1 MSHVERIRIGT
12 VEVQTVCEGFA
23 GLALAEE
30 SPGVDWEAERAR
42 RPWVFQGADEWQWHV
57 HAFVLWTSSGCVVV
71 DTGVGGFGPYRPWVE
86 SYAGAWAGVEPA
98 EVGHV
103 VLTHLHADHAGGTV
117 GAGGAPRFPNAV
129 YHVHPAD
136 WEHFTAEPD
145 PDLYDARLAMEPILV
160 AGMLDLH
167 EDDHEVSPGVH
178 VMHSPGHTPGHRSV
192 LLRDEEATLLLT
204 GDLLHLPIQVEHPD
218 LPSSH
223 DEDPELGCASRRVLL
238 DQARRGTWDVAVPHF
253 ARPFGH
259 VEETGWQER

>member
-1 MSHVERIRIGT
+1 M
-12 VEVQTVCEGFA
+12 
-23 GLALAEE
+23 
-30 SPGVDWEAERAR
+30 
-42 RPWVFQGADEWQWHV
+42 

-145 PDLYDARLAMEPILV
+145 PDLYDARLGDGA
-160 AGMLDLH
+160 ASS
-167 EDDHEVSPGVH
+167 SPGC
-178 VMHSPGHTPGHRSV
+178 SICTRTTT
-192 LLRDEEATLLLT
+192 R
-204 GDLLHLPIQVEHPD
+204 
-218 LPSSH
+218 
-223 DEDPELGCASRRVLL
+223 SRR
-238 DQARRGTWDVAVPHF
+238 AST
-253 ARPFGH
+253 
-259 VEETGWQER
+259 